1 MTDHYALFGHP
12 VGHSKSPLIHGWF
25 AEATGA
31 DLDYRAID
39 VSPQPPAAFA
49 DAVTSFISSGGRG
62 ANVTAPFK
70 QQALTLAGRASRT
83 ARLAGAA
90 NALRF
95 EHGTIHTEN
104 FDGAGLRRDIE
115 SNLDV
120 PMAGLRVL
128 LMGAGGAV
136 RGALLP
142 FLDAAPAELV
152 LVERTVAKVE
162 ALAAEV
168 GHPSVLHACGY
179 PDLDGMGDFDLV
191 VNATSAS
198 LSGELPPVPSSVF
211 RESGTAYDLVYGT
224 GSTPFLTLAQR
235 AGVGRLADGV
245 GMLVE
250 QAADSFAWWHGVRPP
265 TRSVIERLSA
275 AR

>member
-25 AEATGA
+25 AAATGE
-31 DLDYRAID
+31 DLAYRTID
-39 VSPQPPAAFA
+39 VPPEPPTAFA
-49 DAVTSFISSGGRG
+49 DAVTAFIETGGRG

-70 QQALTLAGRASRT
+70 QQALDLADRASRT

-95 EHGTIHTEN
+95 EHGTIYADN
-104 FDGAGLRRDIE
+104 VDGAGLRRDLE

-120 PMAGLRVL
+120 PMAGRRVL

-142 FLDAAPAELV
+142 FLDAAPTELV
-152 LVERTVAKVE
+152 LVNRTVAKAE

-168 GHPSVLHACGY
+168 GNPSVLHACGY

-198 LSGELPPVPSSVF
+198 LSGELPPVPPSVF
-211 RESGTAYDLVYGT
+211 RPSGTAYDLVYGK
-224 GSTPFLTLAQR
+224 GLTPFLTLAQSS
-235 AGVGRLADGV
+235 GVGRLADGV

-250 QAADSFAWWHGVRPP
+250 QAADSFAWWRGVRPP
-265 TRSVIERLSA
+265 TRTVIERLPA